1 MAIMQ
6 ESSVVS
12 QRRVYLILAFC
23 AILSSTFPVIAQ
35 EAPKKS
41 TARDTVEAANLE
53 FALTSEE
60 IDALRAQTFDIL
72 LKTGK
77 KETGATLVE
86 FLRNKQLPDRFRSL
100 EFTPEGGKR
109 NKKISTELVFQIEQG
124 ETVYEV
130 ASLPIQRYHVLVDV
144 KKRNDA
150 IRTRLEA
157 TGEQFW
163 APLTPED
170 AQKHIAEE
178 KTFLEGVAKHFS
190 TLPMQLHE
198 TEYFLFLSDM
208 PPAQVAPY
216 VKQLDKMNEAL
227 GQSFGFPP
235 GHNVWRGK
243 AVIVVFVNLLAF
255 QEFEVQFMKNSDFG
269 GAQGLCHQF
278 GDGRVVTACYRGDSP
293 EFLGAVLVHET
304 AHGYLHRY
312 RTTSHVVTWLNEG
325 IADWIAGVAVPST
338 PEIRRRQQ
346 EAANRLRQSGS
357 FQQQFY
363 TSEDLESWQ
372 YGAASSIVQMLIQ
385 ANPQQFQLFFN
396 GVKEGYTWQDS
407 LMRAYGMTPEEL
419 TIAYGQRIGLPR
431 LTP

>member
-1 MAIMQ
+1 MQ
-6 ESSVVS
+6 RSVFEP
-12 QRRVYLILAFC
+12 QRRVCLLVAFC
-23 AILSSTFPVIAQ
+23 VILGSTFPVFAQ
-35 EAPKKS
+35 ESPKKS

-60 IDALRAQTFDIL
+60 IDALRTQTFDIL

-77 KETGATLVE
+77 KETGVTLVE

-124 ETVYEV
+124 ETVYEI
-130 ASLPIQRYHVLVDV
+130 APLPIQRYHVLVDV

-150 IRTRLEA
+150 IRTRLDA
-157 TGEQFW
+157 SGEQFW
-163 APLTPED
+163 DQLTPED
-170 AQKHIAEE
+170 ALKHIADE
-178 KTFLEGVAKHFS
+178 KAFLEGVAKHFS

-363 TSEDLESWQ
+363 TSDDLESWQ